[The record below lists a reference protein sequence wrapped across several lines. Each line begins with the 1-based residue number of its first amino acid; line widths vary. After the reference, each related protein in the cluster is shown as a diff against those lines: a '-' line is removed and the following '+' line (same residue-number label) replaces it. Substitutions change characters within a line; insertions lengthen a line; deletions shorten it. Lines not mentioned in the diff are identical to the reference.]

1 MCLNPNP
8 EVKPRQ
14 GRWEYL
20 GVSILLHLHVTDLA
34 IALPDIGIII
44 TIINARSLDVSSD
57 QLTSVIMAVLR
68 SGEESPQEVDTSL
81 SASSSTSHA

>member
-57 QLTSVIMAVLR
+57 YIGYHGYPKKWR
-68 SGEESPQEVDTSL
+68 RI
-81 SASSSTSHA
+81 SAKG

>member
-57 QLTSVIMAVLR
+57 HIGYHGCPKKWR
-68 SGEESPQEVDTSL
+68 RI
-81 SASSSTSHA
+81 SAKG